1 MRKRLPGGGSPRVL
15 LWVISIAFFMQ
26 MLDGSI
32 LNTAL
37 PSMAAALRADPL
49 RMHSVVIAYMLTTAV
64 FIPASGFIADR
75 FGIRRV
81 FLLSVLVFTAGSAA
95 CAASPSLGA
104 LVAARAAQGLGGAL
118 MVPVGR
124 LAVLR
129 AFPRSELAEAL
140 SFVTLPG
147 LLGPLLGPFLGG
159 LLVSWAS
166 WEWIFLIN
174 IPVGLLGFILALRHM
189 PEQAAE
195 NDSVPFD
202 YPGFLLLALF
212 MVSVSVSAEG
222 FGEYAL
228 LPGGFLIPGTVS
240 LLCLAAY
247 AFHSMRAADPLISPV
262 LFKIANFRIGILG
275 NIFARLGFG
284 ALPFLVPLLLQVGL
298 GYSPLATGLAM
309 LPISFGAVAAKAV
322 ISPLLKRL
330 GFRFVL
336 TANTALLGAALAA
349 HSLLGVSAPMPFIIL
364 LFIISGAASSMQFTS
379 MNSITLI
386 DLPDNRAG
394 AGNSLLSAVMQLAM
408 SMGVAAAAA
417 FLDVFKNTT
426 GDVLSAFQ
434 HTFLLLGLF
443 TGLTALIFFRV
454 RDTSGYVDPSHTL
467 DRER

>member
-1 MRKRLPGGGSPRVL
+1 MQKSLSGGKNPRIL
-15 LWVISIAFFMQ
+15 LWIISIAFFMQ

-37 PSMAAALRADPL
+37 PAMAAALRTDPL

-64 FIPASGFIADR
+64 VIPASGFIADR

-81 FLLSVLVFTAGSAA
+81 FLFSVLVFTAGSAA
-95 CAASPSLGA
+95 CAASSSLGA
-104 LVAARAAQGLGGAL
+104 LVAARVAQGIGGAL

-147 LLGPLLGPFLGG
+147 LLGPLLGPLLGG

-174 IPVGLLGFILALRHM
+174 IPVGLLGFFLALRHM
-189 PEQAAE
+189 PAQAAE
-195 NDSVPFD
+195 NVSDPFD
-202 YPGFLLLALF
+202 YAGFLLLAFF
-212 MVSVSVSAEG
+212 MVSMSVSAEG
-222 FGEYAL
+222 FGEHGL
-228 LPGGFLIPGTVS
+228 LPGGFLAPGVVS

-247 AFHSMRAADPLISPV
+247 VFYCRRAAAPLISPG
-262 LFKIANFRIGILG
+262 LFDIANFRIGILG

-284 ALPFLVPLLLQVGL
+284 AMPFLVPLLLQVGL
-298 GYSPLATGLAM
+298 GYSPLAAGLAM
-309 LPISFGAVAAKAV
+309 LPISFGAIAAKAV
-322 ISPLLKRL
+322 ISGLIGRL
-330 GFRFVL
+330 GFRVVL

-349 HSLLGVSAPMPFIIL
+349 HSLLGLSAPMPFMVL
-364 LFIISGAASSMQFTS
+364 LFIVAGAASSMQFTS

-386 DLPDNRAG
+386 DLPDDRAG

-408 SMGVAAAAA
+408 SMGVAVAAAV
-417 FLDVFKNTT
+417 LDVFKNAT
-426 GDVLSAFQ
+426 GEVLSAFQ
-434 HTFLLLGLF
+434 HTFFLLGLF
-443 TGLTALIFFRV
+443 TAFTALIFLRV
-454 RDTSGYVDPSHTL
+454 RDTSGYVDPAHTL